1 MTCIKFANRV
11 VGIVNRVE
19 DIMSLIRYVSAL
31 EILDSR
37 GNPTI
42 EVEIVTE
49 SGHIGRAAVPSG
61 ASTGEFEAYE
71 LRDGDKDRYLGKG
84 VTKAVENVKEKIA
97 PRLIGMDTADQENI
111 DQLLIELDGT
121 ENKKEL
127 GANAILGVSLACAR
141 AAADASGLPLYRYLG
156 GAFSNRLPVPLM
168 NIINGGSHADNNVD
182 FQEFM
187 IMPIGAESFR
197 QAIQQGTEVFHNLK
211 KVLNEKGLNTSV
223 GDEGGF
229 APDLGSNEEALA
241 IIIEAIERAGYK
253 PGEEIVLA
261 LDVAASEFYKD
272 GKYVLAS
279 ENKSLSS
286 EEMVTFLADLTKKY
300 PIVSIEDGLDENDW
314 DGFASLTKQIG
325 EKVQIV
331 GDDLFVT
338 NPKRL
343 RTGIEQDSANA
354 ILIKLNQIGTLT
366 ETLECIE
373 VAKRAG
379 YGVVI
384 SHRSGE
390 TEDTFIADL
399 SVATNAG
406 QIKTGSASRTDR
418 ICKYNQLLR
427 IEDELGSAANYRWSR
442 N

>member
-1 MTCIKFANRV
+1 MSN
-11 VGIVNRVE
+11 IV
-19 DIMSLIRYVSAL
+19 YVNAR

-37 GNPTI
+37 GNPTV
-42 EVEIVTE
+42 EVDVGTE
-49 SGHIGRAAVPSG
+49 SGFLGRAAVPSG
-61 ASTGEFEAYE
+61 ASTGEYEACE
-71 LRDGDKDRYLGKG
+71 LRDGDAGRYLGKG

-97 PRLIGMDTADQENI
+97 PQIMGMDVTDQETI
-111 DQLLIELDGT
+111 DMKLLALDGT
-121 ENKKEL
+121 ENKTNL
-127 GANAILGVSLACAR
+127 GANAILGVSLAVAR
-141 AAADASGLPLYRYLG
+141 AAAEATSLPLYRYLG
-156 GAFSNRLPVPLM
+156 GAYNNRLPVPLM

-187 IMPIGAESFR
+187 IVPRGAKSFSEGLR
-197 QAIQQGTEVFHNLK
+197 MGTEVFHSLK
-211 KVLNEKGLNTSV
+211 KVLQAKGLNTAV

-229 APDLGSNEEALA
+229 APNLSSNEEALTV
-241 IIIEAIERAGYK
+241 ISEAVESAGYK
-253 PGEEIVLA
+253 LGDDVAFA

-272 GKYVLAS
+272 GKYVLGG
-279 ENKSLSS
+279 ENRSLSS
-286 EEMVTFLADLTKKY
+286 EEFVGLLADLCERF

-314 DGFASLTKQIG
+314 DGFISLTEKVG
-325 EKVQIV
+325 DKVQIV

-343 RTGIEQDSANA
+343 ADGIERKAGNA

-366 ETLECIE
+366 ETMECIE
-373 VAKRAG
+373 MAKTNG
-379 YGVVI
+379 FNSII

-399 SVATNAG
+399 AVATGVG

-427 IEDELGSAANYRWSR
+427 IEEELGETARYSW
-442 N
+442 